1 MFHYR
6 TRREPPSP
14 RAGLAVLGLAG
25 CIAAIITSMLD
36 LEDIFGPEGP
46 LHSTLP
52 DFKSRWQQLRMAQ
65 RVATA
70 LEHRETVVVEAGT
83 GTGKTFAYLV
93 PALLC
98 GARVL
103 ISTGTRTL
111 QDQLF
116 SKDLPLVAA
125 ALGRPAKIALLKG
138 RTNYLCRYRLAQI
151 DPGGEQL
158 SLDPSGTDP
167 ADADEPGMGQPEGMG
182 QPAPHRSMLAR
193 IERWSRTTRRG
204 DLAEVRGL
212 SDSHPVWP
220 QVTSTRENCLGNRCP
235 EISRCHV
242 ALARRE
248 ALDAD
253 IVIVNHHLLLAD
265 LALKEDGFGDILGQA
280 DAVILDEAH
289 QIPDL
294 ATQFF
299 SATVSSRRIENLLK
313 DVHTEV
319 ASHLAHLSIESGAG
333 QLIANIAAAAKGV
346 EQASQ
351 QLSSALPPR
360 PGRFSLAETGAQ
372 LNGCVGELAR
382 SLQTLQ
388 DNLAN
393 LVDDSALAQLAERT
407 GDLVLSLDRIAAVD
421 DMDGV
426 RAVEVAPR
434 SWPMG
439 LLTERPARKSP
450 AGTGF
455 TLSLMPFDISARFL
469 SLLQARRCGWIFT
482 SATLSLGEDFTHFT
496 GRLGLN
502 ESPTLKIDSP
512 FNYPLQSLLYLPS
525 GLPEP
530 ASPKYVAAVIET
542 ALPLI
547 DAARGGAF
555 ILFTSHRALSQGAA
569 ALKTYWSNPNQSP
582 SPYRLFVQGEA
593 PRERLLKEFREDG
606 NGVLLGTTSFWEGV
620 DVKGEALRLVIIEK
634 LPFASPDDPLVKARI
649 DHLEATGGNAFRDYQ
664 LPEAA
669 LALKQGVGRLIR
681 SEEDYG
687 TVVICDP
694 RMMGRGYGK
703 VLLAALPPMTPTR
716 DRDEAMSF
724 IRKHAPR
731 DLANA
736 LKTARAATAP

>member
-1 MFHYR
+1 
-6 TRREPPSP
+6 
-14 RAGLAVLGLAG
+14 
-25 CIAAIITSMLD
+25 MLD
-36 LEDIFGPEGP
+36 LEDIFGPGGP
-46 LHSTLP
+46 LHSALP
-52 DFKSRWQQLRMAQ
+52 DFKSRWQQLRMAE

-98 GARVL
+98 GSRVL

-125 ALGRPAKIALLKG
+125 ALGRPARIALLKG
-138 RTNYLCRYRLAQI
+138 RTNYLCRYRLAQAG
-151 DPGGEQL
+151 PGGEQL
-158 SLDPSGTDP
+158 SLVAAPIQATTANTPDSADSD
-167 ADADEPGMGQPEGMG
+167 ADAKGAGTAASVPASVDTDSEPTTHLG
-182 QPAPHRSMLAR
+182 MLAR
-193 IERWSRTTRRG
+193 IQRWSRTTRQG
-204 DLAEVRGL
+204 DLSEVRGL

-220 QVTSTRENCLGNRCP
+220 QVTSTRDNCLGNRCP

-242 ALARRE
+242 AVARRD

-265 LALKEDGFGDILGQA
+265 LALKEDGFGDILGTA

-299 SATVSSRRIENLLK
+299 GANVGSRRIENLLK
-313 DVHTEV
+313 D
-319 ASHLAHLSIESGAG
+319 
-333 QLIANIAAAAKGV
+333 
-346 EQASQ
+346 
-351 QLSSALPPR
+351 
-360 PGRFSLAETGAQ
+360 AQ
-372 LNGCVGELAR
+372 NEITAELAR
-382 SLQTLQ
+382 VSVESEAASVIAAISAAAGAVEQSKHRLSSSLPSRVGRYSLSEMGAQVTTSVNELSHSLQALQ
-388 DNLAN
+388 TSLAD
-393 LVDDSALAQLAERT
+393 LGDDSPLAQLGERV
-407 GDLVLSLDRIAAVD
+407 GDLVLSLDRIAATD
-421 DMDGV
+421 ELEGV
-426 RAVEVAPR
+426 RAVEVTQR
-434 SWPMG
+434 
-439 LLTERPARKSP
+439 
-450 AGTGF
+450 GF
-455 TLSLMPFDISARFL
+455 SLSLMPFDISARFL
-469 SLLQARRCGWIFT
+469 SMIQARRCGWIFT
-482 SATLSLGEDFTHFT
+482 SATLSLGEDFGHFT
-496 GRLGLN
+496 GRLGLTD
-502 ESPTLKIDSP
+502 SPTLKIESP
-512 FNYPLQSLLYLPS
+512 FNYELQSLLYLPT
-525 GLPEP
+525 GMPEP
-530 ASPKYVAAVIET
+530 ASSGYVAKVIET

-555 ILFTSHRALSQGAA
+555 VLFTSHRALAQGASLLRA
-569 ALKTYWSNPNQSP
+569 CWSGH

-634 LPFASPDDPLVKARI
+634 LPFASPDDPLVRARI
-649 DHLEATGGNAFRDYQ
+649 DHLQAAGGNAFRDYQ

-703 VLLAALPPMTPTR
+703 VLLAALPAMTPTR
-716 DRDEAMSF
+716 DRDEALRF
-724 IRKHAPR
+724 IRKHAPPKPVS
-731 DLANA
+731 DQA
-736 LKTARAATAP
+736 TARTAAAP

>member
-1 MFHYR
+1 M
-6 TRREPPSP
+6 
-14 RAGLAVLGLAG
+14 
-25 CIAAIITSMLD
+25 AAMLD
-36 LEDIFGPEGP
+36 LEDIFGHGGP
-46 LHSTLP
+46 LEGSLP
-52 DFKSRWQQLRMAQ
+52 DFKVRWQQLRMAQ

-70 LEHRETVVVEAGT
+70 LEHRETLIVEAGT

-125 ALGRPAKIALLKG
+125 ALGRPARIALLKG
-138 RTNYLCRYRLAQI
+138 RTNYLCRYRIAHAGA
-151 DPGGEQL
+151 PGGEQL
-158 SLDPSGTDP
+158 SLDSTATEDS
-167 ADADEPGMGQPEGMG
+167 A
-182 QPAPHRSMLAR
+182 APRGMLAR
-193 IERWSRTTRRG
+193 IERWGRTTRSG

-212 SDSHPVWP
+212 SDSNPLWP
-220 QVTSTRENCLGNRCP
+220 QVTSTRDNCLGNRCP
-235 EISRCHV
+235 ELSRCHV

-265 LALKEDGFGDILGQA
+265 LALKEDGFGDILGSA

-299 SATVSSRRIENLLK
+299 GANVSSRRIENLLK
-313 DVHTEV
+313 SAQAELTIHT
-319 ASHLAHLSIESGAG
+319 AHVSADSE
-333 QLIANIAAAAKGV
+333 AAALAAEISESTRFV
-346 EQASQ
+346 EQSAQ
-351 QLSSALPPR
+351 RLSSLLPAR
-360 PGRFSLAETGAQ
+360 AGRFSLADMGSHLSASVNDLAQ
-372 LNGCVGELAR
+372 

-388 DNLAN
+388 DRLAA
-393 LVDDSALAQLAERT
+393 LGDESPLAQLSERA
-407 GDLVLSLDRIAAVD
+407 GDIVLALERIAAVD
-421 DMDGV
+421 DMEGV
-426 RAVEVAPR
+426 RAVEMSPR
-434 SWPMG
+434 
-439 LLTERPARKSP
+439 
-450 AGTGF
+450 GF
-455 TLSLMPFDISARFL
+455 SLSLMPFDISARFL
-469 SLLQARRCGWIFT
+469 SLLQAHRCSWIFT
-482 SATLSLGEDFTHFT
+482 SATLSLGEDFSHFS
-496 GRLGLN
+496 GRLGLG
-502 ESPTLKIDSP
+502 ESPTLKIESP
-512 FNYPLQSLLYLPS
+512 FDYERQSLLYLPT
-525 GLPEP
+525 GMPEP
-530 ASPKYVAAVIET
+530 ASSGYTAAVIET

-555 ILFTSHRALSQGAA
+555 VLFTSHRALAQGAA
-569 ALKTYWSNPNQSP
+569 LLRTRWGDDTPF
-582 SPYRLFVQGEA
+582 RLFVQGEA

-620 DVKGEALRLVIIEK
+620 DVKGDALRLVIIEK
-634 LPFASPDDPLVKARI
+634 LPFASPDDPLVRARI
-649 DHLEATGGNAFRDYQ
+649 DHLQATGGNAFRDYQ

-681 SEEDYG
+681 SEDDYG

-703 VLLAALPPMTPTR
+703 FFLASLPTMAPTR
-716 DRDEAMSF
+716 DCDEALRF

-731 DLANA
+731 DLAP
-736 LKTARAATAP
+736 ARLATQP

>member
-1 MFHYR
+1 
-6 TRREPPSP
+6 
-14 RAGLAVLGLAG
+14 
-25 CIAAIITSMLD
+25 
-36 LEDIFGPEGP
+36 
-46 LHSTLP
+46 LHNALP

-125 ALGRPAKIALLKG
+125 ALGRPARIALLKG
-138 RTNYLCRYRLAQI
+138 RTNYLCRYRLARI
-151 DPGGEQL
+151 GPAGEQL
-158 SLDPSGTDP
+158 SLDTAAGAEAVEETTTLP
-167 ADADEPGMGQPEGMG
+167 
-182 QPAPHRSMLAR
+182 SMLAR
-193 IERWSRTTRRG
+193 IQRWSQTTRQG

-220 QVTSTRENCLGNRCP
+220 QVTSTRDNCLGNRCP

-242 ALARRE
+242 ASARRE

-265 LALKEDGFGDILGQA
+265 LALKEDGFGDILGAA

-299 SATVSSRRIENLLK
+299 GANVSSRRIENLLK
-313 DVHTEV
+313 EVHAEV
-319 ASHLAHLSIESGAG
+319 AAHLTHVPIESDAG
-333 QLIANIAAAAKGV
+333 ELISNVGAAARGV
-346 EQASQ
+346 EQSQ
-351 QLSSALPPR
+351 QQLVSFLPTR
-360 PGRFSLAETGAQ
+360 AGRFPLTEMGSHVNAQ
-372 LNGCVGELAR
+372 VDDLAR
-382 SLQTLQ
+382 SLQALQ
-388 DNLAN
+388 DKLGC
-393 LVDDSALAQLAERT
+393 LGDDSPLAQFAERA
-407 GDLVLSLDRIAAVD
+407 GDLVLSLDRIAD
-421 DMDGV
+421 LYDLDGV
-426 RAVEVAPR
+426 RAVEIAQR
-434 SWPMG
+434 G
-439 LLTERPARKSP
+439 
-450 AGTGF
+450 GF
-455 TLSLMPFDISARFL
+455 SLSLMPFDISQRFL
-469 SLLQARRCGWIFT
+469 SMLQSRRCGWIFT
-482 SATLSLGEDFTHFT
+482 SATLSLGEDFGHFT
-496 GRLGLN
+496 GRLGLGD
-502 ESPTLKIDSP
+502 SPTLKIESP
-512 FNYPLQSLLYLPS
+512 FDYQRQSLLYLPE

-530 ASPKYVAAVIET
+530 ASPNYVAAVIET

-547 DAARGGAF
+547 EAARGGAF

-569 ALKTYWSNPNQSP
+569 LLRAGWSKEE
-582 SPYRLFVQGEA
+582 SPYRVFVQGEA

-649 DHLEATGGNAFRDYQ
+649 DHLQAAGGNAFRDYQ

-694 RMMGRGYGK
+694 RLVGRGYGK
-703 VLLAALPPMTPTR
+703 VLLAALPAMAPTR
-716 DRDEAMSF
+716 DRDEALRF

-731 DLANA
+731 NLTNA
-736 LKTARAATAP
+736 DTSARAATAP

>member
-1 MFHYR
+1 
-6 TRREPPSP
+6 
-14 RAGLAVLGLAG
+14 
-25 CIAAIITSMLD
+25 
-36 LEDIFGPEGP
+36 
-46 LHSTLP
+46 
-52 DFKSRWQQLRMAQ
+52 MAQ
-65 RVATA
+65 RVAIA
-70 LEHRETVVVEAGT
+70 LEHRETLVVEAGT

-93 PALLC
+93 PALLS

-125 ALGRPAKIALLKG
+125 ALGRPARIALLKG
-138 RTNYLCRYRLAQI
+138 RTNYLCRYRLARI
-151 DPGGEQL
+151 GPGGEQL
-158 SLDPSGTDP
+158 SLDTT
-167 ADADEPGMGQPEGMG
+167 PEEVDSRG
-182 QPAPHRSMLAR
+182 SMLAR

-204 DLAEVRGL
+204 DLSEVRGL

-242 ALARRE
+242 AIARRE

-265 LALKEDGFGDILGQA
+265 LALKEDGFGDILGAA

-299 SATVSSRRIENLLK
+299 GANVSSRRIENLLK
-313 DVHTEV
+313 EVQTEL
-319 ASHLAHLSIESGAG
+319 AAHLAHVSIDSGAG
-333 QLIANIAAAAKGV
+333 GVAANITAAVRGV
-346 EQASQ
+346 EQSMQ
-351 QLSSALPPR
+351 QFAALLPPR
-360 PGRFSLAETGAQ
+360 AGRLSLTEMGSPVTAAVED
-372 LNGCVGELAR
+372 LAR
-382 SLQTLQ
+382 SLQALQ
-388 DNLAN
+388 DRLID
-393 LVDDSALAQLAERT
+393 LGEESALTQLAERA
-407 GDLVLSLDRIAAVD
+407 GDLVLSLDRIASVD
-421 DMDGV
+421 DMEGV
-426 RAVEVAPR
+426 RAVEVTPRGNRSAAEGIPR
-434 SWPMG
+434 SASGNRSAAKGIPRSANGATWDA
-439 LLTERPARKSP
+439 TW
-450 AGTGF
+450 GF
-455 TLSLMPFDISARFL
+455 ALSLMPFDISARFL

-482 SATLSLGEDFTHFT
+482 SATLSLGEDFAHFT
-496 GRLGLN
+496 GRLGLG
-502 ESPTLKIDSP
+502 ESPTLKIESP
-512 FNYPLQSLLYLPS
+512 FDYERQSLLYLPV
-525 GLPEP
+525 GLPDP
-530 ASPKYVAAVIET
+530 ASPKYVSAVIET

-555 ILFTSHRALSQGAA
+555 VLFTSHRALAQGAS
-569 ALKTYWSNPNQSP
+569 LLRSCWSDE

-606 NGVLLGTTSFWEGV
+606 NGVLLGTASFWEGV

-649 DHLEATGGNAFRDYQ
+649 DHLTATGGNAFRDYQ

-703 VLLAALPPMTPTR
+703 VLLAALPAMTPTR
-716 DRDEAMSF
+716 DHDEALNF

-731 DLANA
+731 D
-736 LKTARAATAP
+736 TARASAATAP